1 MGAAAD
7 RQLAQRLAAQGIGA
21 LTPPQGLLAFE
32 RLLAQGEAQAA
43 VLPIEWPRYLQ
54 AMGLSMPPAFLAGVA
69 GQGAVA
75 VAAAKAGG
83 RCASAG
89 LRQQLQDAPPGRRR
103 PLVAAFVRERA
114 LKALGVDP
122 ARAVDPRTPL
132 GELGLDSLLAVE
144 LRNTLG
150 SALGQTLSATLLF
163 DYPTIDTLTDYLLN
177 DVIQPPAPAAPEAVA
192 VAVEEPASMVDA
204 IEDLSDEEVDRL
216 LAQRAQRKG

>member
-1 MGAAAD
+1 M
-7 RQLAQRLAAQGIGA
+7 
-21 LTPPQGLLAFE
+21 
-32 RLLAQGEAQAA
+32 
-43 VLPIEWPRYLQ
+43 
-54 AMGLSMPPAFLAGVA
+54 
-69 GQGAVA
+69 
-75 VAAAKAGG
+75 
-83 RCASAG
+83 
-89 LRQQLQDAPPGRRR
+89 
-103 PLVAAFVRERA
+103 RERA

-192 VAVEEPASMVDA
+192 VEEPASMVDA

-216 LAQRAQRKG
+216 LAQRAQRKE